1 MLPLVDQLLPME
13 LNVLPAGLHHQTG
26 RRFTTGP
33 LQGRGITMKKSA
45 ITTAIA
51 AGFAAALFGLAAP
64 ANAGIDHHSW
74 LNDIQQ
80 EAVVGSATST
90 VGNGR

>member
-1 MLPLVDQLLPME
+1 
-13 LNVLPAGLHHQTG
+13 
-26 RRFTTGP
+26 
-33 LQGRGITMKKSA
+33 MKKSA
-45 ITTAIA
+45 ITATIA

-80 EAVVGSATST
+80 QAVVGSATST

>member
-1 MLPLVDQLLPME
+1 
-13 LNVLPAGLHHQTG
+13 
-26 RRFTTGP
+26 
-33 LQGRGITMKKSA
+33 MKKSA
-45 ITTAIA
+45 ITATIAAGFAAALFGLAAPANAGIDHAITATIA

-74 LNDIQQ
+74 LNDVQQ
-80 EAVVGSATST
+80 QAVVGSATST

>member
-1 MLPLVDQLLPME
+1 
-13 LNVLPAGLHHQTG
+13 
-26 RRFTTGP
+26 
-33 LQGRGITMKKSA
+33 MKKLG

-51 AGFAAALFGLAAP
+51 TGFAAALFGLAAP

-74 LNDIQQ
+74 LNDVQQ
-80 EAVVGSATST
+80 QAVVGSATST